1 MSQCVIYLLGWIV
14 DEKNFQFEI
23 QNKVQIN
30 IQSLFGQ
37 SNSTSL
43 TLKFPL
49 FVDQILVQFA
59 TSR

>member
-1 MSQCVIYLLGWIV
+1 MIGFLTWIV
-14 DEKNFQFEI
+14 GEKKIKFKI
-23 QNKVQIN
+23 QNKVQVN
-30 IQSLFGQ
+30 IHSLFGQ

-49 FVDQILVQFA
+49 FADQILVKFA